1 MPNHVISRIVI
12 FGEKESIAA
21 FVAAAKKDGEWDI
34 NALYPNPLEEF
45 SSPVRIVSQEEYENQ
60 NQENLLFVGRAM
72 TQEMHD
78 RFVEQ
83 YGTADWYEW
92 ARRHWGTKWGVY
104 DIEEESVTDTEVIL
118 TYSTAWSPATGLWAK
133 VSEMFP
139 TLTFESEFVDEFGNY
154 CGRESYAAGEVTE
167 SEEYSV
173 DSPEGKAI
181 CESVGYT
188 FDFDEEEVEVVQ

>member
-34 NALYPNPLEEF
+34 NALYPNPLAGF
-45 SSPVRIVSQEEYENQ
+45 SSPVRIVPREEYDKQPEDIP
-60 NQENLLFVGRAM
+60 LIGRAM

-78 RFVEQ
+78 RFVKQ
-83 YGTADWYEW
+83 YGTADWYDW
-92 ARRHWGTKWGVY
+92 ALRHWGTKWGVY

-133 VSEMFP
+133 VSELFP
-139 TLTFESEFVDEFGNY
+139 TLTFESEFVDECGNY

-167 SEEYSV
+167 SEEYDV
-173 DSPEGKAI
+173 DSAEGKAI